1 MPDIFGDSGTKK
13 KKSKKSGKSKKIKVN
28 GVTIEIGGNG
38 GGQTKKRK
46 TAPQSNFV
54 DDVNASIAGAR
65 SLYNQF
71 SQKGSVTQKREQL
84 KRKQKHIDSELSLL
98 TEEKKYQ
105 TTYDKLQKVKEEAN
119 RTKIQS
125 APPTRSALAKLQPRM
140 GSTRAEEHCG
150 LGCKIKSILKRK

>member
-1 MPDIFGDSGTKK
+1 MPTDIYAVDNSIYDMPDIFGDSGTKK
-13 KKSKKSGKSKKIKVN
+13 KKSKKSKKIQV
-28 GVTIEIGGNG
+28 
-38 GGQTKKRK
+38 RK

-54 DDVNASIAGAR
+54 DDINATIKGVQNLTS
-65 SLYNQF
+65 QF
-71 SQKGSVTQKREQL
+71 SQKGSVERKREQL

-150 LGCKIKSILKRK
+150 LGCKIKSILKR

>member
-1 MPDIFGDSGTKK
+1 MPTDIYAVDNSIYDMPDIFGDSGTKK
-13 KKSKKSGKSKKIKVN
+13 KKSKKSKKIQV
-28 GVTIEIGGNG
+28 
-38 GGQTKKRK
+38 RK

-54 DDVNASIAGAR
+54 DDINATIKGVQNLTS
-65 SLYNQF
+65 QF
-71 SQKGSVTQKREQL
+71 SQKGSVERKREQL

-105 TTYDKLQKVKEEAN
+105 TTYDKLQKAKEDAN

-150 LGCKIKSILKRK
+150 LGCKIKSILKR

>member
-1 MPDIFGDSGTKK
+1 MPTDIYAVDNSIYDMPDIFGDSGTKK
-13 KKSKKSGKSKKIKVN
+13 KKSKKSKKIQV
-28 GVTIEIGGNG
+28 
-38 GGQTKKRK
+38 RK

-54 DDVNASIAGAR
+54 DDINATIKGVQ
-65 SLYNQF
+65 SLTSQF
-71 SQKGSVTQKREQL
+71 TQKGSVERKREQL

-105 TTYDKLQKVKEEAN
+105 TTYDKLQKAKEDAN

-150 LGCKIKSILKRK
+150 LGCKIKSILKR

>member
-1 MPDIFGDSGTKK
+1 MPTDIYAVDNSIYDMPDIFGDSGTKK
-13 KKSKKSGKSKKIKVN
+13 KKSKKSKKIQV
-28 GVTIEIGGNG
+28 
-38 GGQTKKRK
+38 RK

-54 DDVNASIAGAR
+54 DDINATIKGVQ
-65 SLYNQF
+65 SLTSQF
-71 SQKGSVTQKREQL
+71 TQKGSVERKREQL

-150 LGCKIKSILKRK
+150 LGCKIKSILKR